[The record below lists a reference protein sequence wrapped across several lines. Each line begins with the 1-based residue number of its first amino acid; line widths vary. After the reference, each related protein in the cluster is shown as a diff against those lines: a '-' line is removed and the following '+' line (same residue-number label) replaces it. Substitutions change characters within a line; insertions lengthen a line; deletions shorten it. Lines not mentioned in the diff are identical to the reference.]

1 MLKQVKQQLDENI
14 DHGCAPIGHC
24 PFKITCATYGY
35 TVVGKGTTRP
45 LWHQVSREAEIYRV
59 FSRVQGSAVPVFL
72 GKLDLDKFYF
82 VHGAGETRH
91 MLLMAWGDESYSLD
105 SSPLPSSV
113 AIIIIISISISIN
126 YCGRHSA
133 TKSPDSFSSLP
144 SPPSNESPLSATTGL
159 MLRPWLRQCP
169 RATRSLACPQ
179 CRPPIRIRALD
190 ALHTH
195 TALPSSSLSR
205 PIRSLQTSAPES
217 QDRIPLR
224 KQLKQDAKAVKA
236 RKRQTRENEEASR
249 GKWELTVGIEI
260 HAQLNTESKLFSRAP
275 TSSTDLPNSNVALF
289 DLAYPGAQPEF
300 QIATLLPALRA
311 AIALNCDVQPV
322 SKFDRKHYFYQDQP
336 AGYQIT
342 QYYEPFARNGYVDLF
357 RHDGIAP
364 EDGDSVRIG
373 IKQVQME
380 QDTAK
385 SQEYPPSLQL
395 LDFNRVSHPLVE
407 IITMPQIHS
416 PATAAACVRKIQAIL
431 QSCNA
436 VTTGMELGGLRA
448 DVNVSIRQRGDAAGT
463 HHYGGIGGLGQR
475 TEIKNLSSF
484 KSVEDAIIAEK
495 NRQIAVLESGGVV
508 AGETRGWT
516 IGSTETRRLRGKE
529 GEVDYRYMPDPDLP
543 PLYIGED
550 LVSELRQTL
559 PTSSDALLELLAGPE
574 YQLPIEDAKPLI
586 ELEDGARLEYYQE
599 VVDLLR
605 ELQQDQDPQAQKSL
619 ARVAGNWVLHEVGGL
634 LTKAELVWDAQRVPA
649 PTLAALLDQL
659 QRKRITGPTARRV
672 LAMVFEG
679 DSRAIPQ
686 LLEEENLILL
696 PLSREEYVAL
706 AEAAIDQNPAMV
718 EQIREKKQ
726 LGKLGWFV
734 GQMMRMGEKGR
745 VEAQKADA
753 ILRELILEGRR

>member
-1 MLKQVKQQLDENI
+1 
-14 DHGCAPIGHC
+14 
-24 PFKITCATYGY
+24 
-35 TVVGKGTTRP
+35 
-45 LWHQVSREAEIYRV
+45 
-59 FSRVQGSAVPVFL
+59 
-72 GKLDLDKFYF
+72 
-82 VHGAGETRH
+82 
-91 MLLMAWGDESYSLD
+91 
-105 SSPLPSSV
+105 
-113 AIIIIISISISIN
+113 
-126 YCGRHSA
+126 
-133 TKSPDSFSSLP
+133 
-144 SPPSNESPLSATTGL
+144 
-159 MLRPWLRQCP
+159 MLRPWFRQCP

-179 CRPPIRIRALD
+179 CRPSPRPQEAMRALN
-190 ALHTH
+190 
-195 TALPSSSLSR
+195 ALPSSSLSP

-217 QDRIPLR
+217 QDHIPLR

-236 RKRQTRENEEASR
+236 RKRQTRENEQTSR
-249 GKWELTVGIEI
+249 DKWELTVGIEI

-275 TSSTDLPNSNVALF
+275 TSSTDLPNTNVALF

-322 SKFDRKHYFYQDQP
+322 SKFDRKHYFYHDQP

-342 QYYEPFARNGYVDLF
+342 QYYAEPFARNGYVDLF
-357 RHDGIAP
+357 THDGIAP
-364 EDGDSVRIG
+364 EDGDTIRIG

-385 SQEYPPSLQL
+385 SQEYPPSMHV

-407 IITMPQIHS
+407 IITMPDIHS

-448 DVNVSIRQRGDAAGT
+448 DVNVSIRQRGDATGT
-463 HHYGGIGGLGQR
+463 HHYGGVGGLGQR

-508 AGETRGWT
+508 EGETRGWT
-516 IGSTETRRLRGKE
+516 IGTTETRRLRGKE

-550 LVSELRQTL
+550 LVSELRSTM
-559 PTSSDALLELLAGPE
+559 PTSPDALLKLLAGSE
-574 YQLPIEDAKPLI
+574 YKLPIEDAKPLV
-586 ELEDGARLEYYQE
+586 ELDDGARLEYYQD

-605 ELQQDQDPQAQKSL
+605 ELQQDQDPQAQKGL
-619 ARVAGNWVLHEVGGL
+619 ARVAGNWVLHELGGL
-634 LTKAELVWDAQRVPA
+634 LTKADLAWDVQRVPA
-649 PTLAALLDQL
+649 QTLAALLDQL
-659 QRKRITGPTARRV
+659 QRKRITGPTARQV

-686 LLEEENLILL
+686 LLEEEKLILQ
-696 PLSREEYVAL
+696 PLSREEYIAL
-706 AEAAIDQNPAMV
+706 AEAAIELNPQMV
-718 EQIREKKQ
+718 EQIRQKNQ

-745 VEAQKADA
+745 VEAQKADG
-753 ILRELILEGRR
+753 ILRELILEGRS